1 MIKNIKQIV
10 VGLVV
15 IVLLLS
21 IGINGLQK
29 KRLVNYTERVTTIE
43 NTNTQLLTN
52 IENKDLKLAL
62 SDTEILTLKDRNA
75 ELEAKNRLLEA
86 REAVLETSLAI
97 ISPSV
102 ENIPPDSSYAFIT
115 SVYDYEGELKYPIN
129 EKQVKAIHI
138 TYLEKLTL
146 RDLTVNLQAQVSNLS
161 FQLKFSDAIQR
172 KLLEQVEILKSEKE
186 DYKEIISNKDEKIV
200 LQEKQVK
207 KEKRKTV
214 FYKITTITAG
224 GLIILIAL

>member
-207 KEKRKTV
+207 KEKRKKAFFKTTTV
-214 FYKITTITAG
+214 IAG

>member
-1 MIKNIKQIV
+1 MIKNIKQIII
-10 VGLVV
+10 GLAV

-21 IGINGLQK
+21 IGINGLQR

-62 SDTEILTLKDRNA
+62 SDTEILALKDKNA

-86 REAVLETSLAI
+86 REAVLETSLAT
-97 ISPSV
+97 ISTSMDNVPA
-102 ENIPPDSSYAFIT
+102 DSSYTFLKA
-115 SVYDYEGELKYPIN
+115 VYPYEGLLEYKFN
-129 EKQVKAIHI
+129 EKQVKAIHV

-146 RDLTVNLQAQVSNLS
+146 RDLTVNLQAQVRNLS

-172 KLLEQVEILKSEKE
+172 KLLEQVDILKSEKE
-186 DYKEIISNKDEKIV
+186 DYKEIISNKDKNIN

-207 KEKRKTV
+207 KEKRKKTV
-214 FYKITTITAG
+214 YKVTTGIVAA
-224 GLIILIAL
+224 LAILIAL